1 MKKSTDKVFVI
12 QGEASESEDDEKV
25 VLSVVCYCIWLIQAK
40 PYHSIIKSMLVLII
54 QSIIKG
60 AFMYNTLIV
69 GLNFQET
76 SHL

>member
-25 VLSVVCYCIWLIQAK
+25 VLSVVCHIFLWIQAK

-60 AFMYNTLIV
+60 AFMYNTL
-69 GLNFQET
+69 
-76 SHL
+76 S